1 MERDLK
7 FVKTMS
13 VADFKAQHQVEK
25 IEVKRNENTGK
36 CFLYLALKQELVQGR
51 FKQKN

>member
-25 IEVKRNENTGK
+25 TLANV
-36 CFLYLALKQELVQGR
+36 FLYLALKQELVQGR